1 MRRHEKQIRSRSEME
16 KIINR
21 SKVCRLAMTDGDK
34 PYLVPLCFGYRDGSI
49 FFHSAQQGKKVDIL
63 KSNPNV
69 CFAFDID
76 QEVTAA
82 ERACGWSM
90 KYRSVVG
97 FGKARMVEEG
107 NDKRKALEIIMEN
120 YSAGEHSFDDSE
132 VSSVLIIR
140 VDIEEMTGKKSGYA

>member
-1 MRRHEKQIRSRSEME
+1 MEEIISRST
-16 KIINR
+16 
-21 SKVCRLAMTDGDK
+21 VCRLAMTDGDR
-34 PYLVPLCFGYRDGSI
+34 PYLVPLCFGYRNGSL
-49 FFHSAQQGKKVDIL
+49 FFHSAPQGRKVDIL
-63 KSNPNV
+63 KRNPNV

-90 KYRSVVG
+90 RYRSVVG
-97 FGKARMVEEG
+97 FGKARMVEEED
-107 NDKRKALEIIMEN
+107 DKRKALEIIMEN
-120 YSAGEHSFDDSE
+120 YSAGKHSFDDSE

>member
-1 MRRHEKQIRSRSEME
+1 
-16 KIINR
+16 
-21 SKVCRLAMTDGDK
+21 MTDGDK

>member
-1 MRRHEKQIRSRSEME
+1 MEEIISRST
-16 KIINR
+16 
-21 SKVCRLAMTDGDK
+21 VCRLAMTDGDR
-34 PYLVPLCFGYRDGSI
+34 PYLVPLCFGYRNGSL
-49 FFHSAQQGKKVDIL
+49 FFHSALQGRKVDIL
-63 KSNPNV
+63 KRNPNV

-90 KYRSVVG
+90 RYRSVVG
-97 FGKARMVEEG
+97 FGKARIVEEED
-107 NDKRKALEIIMEN
+107 DKRKALEIIMEN

>member
-1 MRRHEKQIRSRSEME
+1 MEEIISRST
-16 KIINR
+16 
-21 SKVCRLAMTDGDK
+21 VCRLAMTDGDR
-34 PYLVPLCFGYRDGSI
+34 PYLVPLCFGYRNGSL
-49 FFHSAQQGKKVDIL
+49 FFHSALQGRKVDIL
-63 KSNPNV
+63 KRNPNV

-90 KYRSVVG
+90 RYRSVVG
-97 FGKARMVEEG
+97 FGKARMVEEED
-107 NDKRKALEIIMEN
+107 DKRKALEIIMEN
-120 YSAGEHSFDDSE
+120 YSAGKHSFDDSE

>member
-16 KIINR
+16 EIISR
-21 SKVCRLAMTDGDK
+21 STVCRLAMTDGDR
-34 PYLVPLCFGYRDGSI
+34 PYLVPLCFGYRNGSL
-49 FFHSAQQGKKVDIL
+49 FFHSALQGRKVDIL
-63 KSNPNV
+63 KRNPNV

-82 ERACGWSM
+82 ERACGWSIR
-90 KYRSVVG
+90 YRSVVG
-97 FGKARMVEEG
+97 FGKARMVEEED
-107 NDKRKALEIIMEN
+107 DKRKALEIIMEN
-120 YSAGEHSFDDSE
+120 YSEGEHSFDDSE

>member
-1 MRRHEKQIRSRSEME
+1 MRRYEKQIRSRPEME
-16 KIINR
+16 EIISR
-21 SKVCRLAMTDGDK
+21 STVCRLAMTDGDR
-34 PYLVPLCFGYRDGSI
+34 PYLVPLCFGYRNGSL
-49 FFHSAQQGKKVDIL
+49 FFHSALQGRKVDIL
-63 KSNPNV
+63 KRNPNV

-90 KYRSVVG
+90 RYRSVVG
-97 FGKARMVEEG
+97 FGKARIVEEED
-107 NDKRKALEIIMEN
+107 DKRKALEIIMEN
-120 YSAGEHSFDDSE
+120 YSAGKHSFDDSE

>member
-16 KIINR
+16 EIINN
-21 SKVCRLAMTDGDK
+21 STVCRLAMTDGDR
-34 PYLVPLCFGYRDGSI
+34 PYLIPLCFGYRDGSI
-49 FFHSAQQGKKVDIL
+49 FFHSAPQGRKIDIL
-63 KSNPNV
+63 KNNPNV

-90 KYRSVVG
+90 RYRSVVG
-97 FGKARMVEEG
+97 FGKARIVEEG
-107 NDKRKALEIIMEN
+107 DDKRKALEIIMEN
-120 YSAGEHSFDDSE
+120 YSAGEHFFDDSE
-132 VSSVLIIR
+132 ISTVLIIR